1 MALRSFFIIGKGQ
14 VYGLFGS
21 FLLANLLKVYSLNQF
36 SLLGFFAYICI
47 IIKENTIAMVDA
59 PIAPGADLFL
69 WIVFGLVGFVH
80 LLIIVDLFGKKKK
93 KEQGS

>member
-1 MALRSFFIIGKGQ
+1 
-14 VYGLFGS
+14 
-21 FLLANLLKVYSLNQF
+21 
-36 SLLGFFAYICI
+36 
-47 IIKENTIAMVDA
+47 MVDA

-69 WIVFGLVGFVH
+69 WIVFGLVGFIH